1 MPSTASSFR
10 RGTPR
15 PFAGRLA
22 VELRRSG
29 ALLRPR
35 QIRARCIGQGRQCV
49 EHKIDGGNMFEA
61 PRRREYPLPPL
72 RDGRLCGM
80 RADNFRAGPP
90 LLVLDRSAAKKC
102 ANTAEPSPKS
112 SLKPSAAACWIGRS
126 CRCCQCR
133 GSGRP
138 PGIKETADPAVT
150 ATGAASPLLAISLRR
165 PSSSETLPRLAA
177 RPRWWPPDNRQPH
190 GLLRG
195 EMPAYELPRGP
206 RPAGA
211 ASISRSL

>member
-1 MPSTASSFR
+1 MR
-10 RGTPR
+10 KY
-15 PFAGRLA
+15 GRA
-22 VELRRSG
+22 VAEIELE
-29 ALLRPR
+29 A
-35 QIRARCIGQGRQCV
+35 V
-49 EHKIDGGNMFEA
+49 GG
-61 PRRREYPLPPL
+61 
-72 RDGRLCGM
+72 GM
-80 RADNFRAGPP
+80 
-90 LLVLDRSAAKKC
+90 LDRTLMPVLSVSRKRPPYK
-102 ANTAEPSPKS
+102 
-112 SLKPSAAACWIGRS
+112 L
-126 CRCCQCR
+126 
-133 GSGRP
+133 P